1 MYLFVQDLY
10 RILTEPE
17 TNMIRQQQL
26 LMKTEDIHLVFTDEA
41 IEELAAVAA
50 EVRPFSQKLKLSSS
64 NLYFKFHTIVLNWW
78 IYIGFFELLQ
88 MNCSPHVLLLQVN
101 RSVDNIGARRLHTVS
116 VLRCSMCKLPI
127 RAYKL

>member
-50 EVRPFSQKLKLSSS
+50 EV
-64 NLYFKFHTIVLNWW
+64 
-78 IYIGFFELLQ
+78 
-88 MNCSPHVLLLQVN
+88 
-101 RSVDNIGARRLHTVS
+101 
-116 VLRCSMCKLPI
+116 
-127 RAYKL
+127 